1 MYLVTAEEMRR
12 LDHLTI
18 NAHGVP
24 SLTLMERAGQAVV
37 DIILKRWTQ
46 LAKRGVL
53 VVAGKG
59 NNGGDGLVIA
69 RLLKDRE
76 FPCEVACVARERD
89 LSPDATVNLQRYRSG
104 GGLFTEIRPDGL
116 ESLGKHIRDKGL
128 LVDALLGTGL
138 GKPVEGF
145 LADVVEFMN
154 ASGVPVV
161 AVDTPSGLDSD
172 RGLPLGATVQAE
184 VTVTFGCP
192 KIGQVVYPGA
202 SYCGELAVADL
213 GIRQDAV
220 AEVAPLVELLDPSD
234 VAWFLPGRAEDS
246 HKGSYGHL
254 LVMAG
259 SRGKTGAAVLSCR
272 GAMRVGTG
280 LVTLAAPRGLNDV
293 LAGALVEPMT
303 ETLGEPGQGQW
314 PALGAG
320 DWEGLAERKSA
331 VLFGPGVGVHA
342 SAQKTLDTLLE
353 HCGLPWLIDA
363 DGLNN
368 LAADVSRL
376 REARVAP
383 VLTPHPGEMSRL
395 AGMTT
400 EEINGDRV
408 GIARAF
414 AAENRCYLVL
424 KGARTVM
431 ATPEGRA
438 SINPTGNA
446 GMASGG
452 MGDVLAGIVAGFLA
466 QGLTPED
473 AVRLGVYLHGR
484 TGDRVADDRG
494 GVGLIASDVVDE
506 LPRAI
511 DELLQIKELTGP

>member
-1 MYLVTAEEMRR
+1 MYVLTAQEMRQ

-18 NAHGVP
+18 NVHKIS

-37 DIILKRWTQ
+37 DVILKRWTQ

-76 FPCEVACVARERD
+76 FPCEVACVAQERE
-89 LSPDATVNLQRYRSG
+89 LSPDAATNLERYRTV
-104 GGLFTEIRPDGL
+104 GGLFTEIPLGDVDSLNQRIL
-116 ESLGKHIRDKGL
+116 EKGL

-138 GKPVEGF
+138 SRPLDGF
-145 LADVVEFMN
+145 LAGVVELMN
-154 ASGVPVV
+154 TSGVPVV

-172 RGLPLGATVQAE
+172 RGVPQGATIQAE
-184 VTVTFGCP
+184 VTVTFGYP
-192 KIGQVVYPGA
+192 KIGQVVHPGA
-202 SYCGELAVADL
+202 TYSGELVVADI
-213 GIRQDAV
+213 GIRQEAV
-220 AEVAPLVELLDPSD
+220 AEVAPSTELLDPAD
-234 VAWFLPGRAEDS
+234 MVWLLPTRAEDS

-280 LVTLAAPRGLNDV
+280 LVTLAAPHALNDV

-303 ETLGEPGQGQW
+303 EMVGDPGEEQW
-314 PALGAG
+314 PALGSA
-320 DWEGLAERKSA
+320 DWRGLAERKSA

-342 SAQKTLDTLLE
+342 SPQKTLDTLLE
-353 HCGLPWLIDA
+353 HCNVPWLIDA

-368 LAADVSRL
+368 LAVDVGRL
-376 REARVAP
+376 RKARVAP

-395 AGMTT
+395 TGIATV
-400 EEINGDRV
+400 EINGDRV
-408 GIARAF
+408 RVARTF
-414 AAENRCYLVL
+414 AVENRCYLVL

-431 ATPEGRA
+431 ATPEGQV

-466 QGLTPED
+466 QGLMPTD

-484 TGDRVADDRG
+484 TGDRLADGRG
-494 GVGLIASDVVDE
+494 GVGLIASDVVEE
-506 LPRAI
+506 LPRTI
-511 DELLQIKELTGP
+511 KELMQIKEMIRD